1 MDIQQIRKISTDGIY
16 KQLKKLNDEMLKKR
30 MDVRMQILYKSSSE
44 NIDVSELTKMKKE
57 IARFKTVLT
66 EKKYLEKLENQG
78 TNNLDP
84 SNSDLKEKQN
94 GK

>member
-1 MDIQQIRKISTDGIY
+1 MDIQQIRKISIDDIY

-44 NIDVSELTKMKKE
+44 NINVSELTKMKKE

-66 EKKYLEKLENQG
+66 EKKYLEKLEDR
-78 TNNLDP
+78 DP
-84 SNSDLKEKQN
+84 KDRDPKDQDPKEKQD

>member
-1 MDIQQIRKISTDGIY
+1 MDIQQIRKISTNDIY

-44 NIDVSELTKMKKE
+44 NINVSELTKMKKE

-66 EKKYLEKLENQG
+66 EKKYLEKLGDRGPRHQS
-78 TNNLDP
+78 LQAQDP
-84 SNSDLKEKQN
+84 EEKQN

>member
-1 MDIQQIRKISTDGIY
+1 MDIQQIRKISIDDIY

-44 NIDVSELTKMKKE
+44 NINVSELTKMKKE

-66 EKKYLEKLENQG
+66 EKKYLEKLENRGPRHHNPKVQ
-78 TNNLDP
+78 
-84 SNSDLKEKQN
+84 DLEGKQN